1 MVSQAYGHAWER
13 ECLDLTEL
21 ARLRWV
27 EGWKIGRLAE
37 YFEISGSAVKKRL
50 NAVKDNP
57 LKWGVKM
64 KLLKIRGS

>member
-1 MVSQAYGHAWER
+1 MVSQTYDLAWER

-37 YFEISGSAVKKRL
+37 YFGISGSAVKKRL
-50 NAVKDNP
+50 NLVKDAP
-57 LKWGVKM
+57 SKW
-64 KLLKIRGS
+64 

>member
-1 MVSQAYGHAWER
+1 MVSQGYGLAWER

-50 NAVKDNP
+50 EAVKDDP
-57 LKWGVKM
+57 IKWGAKM
-64 KLLKIRGS
+64 KRSKIRES